1 MKVLA
6 VAKLVW
12 HKQNTY
18 IITYYHAYVYTHILQ
33 RERIR
38 YRPKM
43 FPHKK
48 QNKKIKKK
56 VLVIF
61 IPIQVMYGIYYF
73 IPYRT
78 TKHVF
83 LRINLSYQLVNILN
97 TDTRPTQLIQH
108 AQAQILTV
116 TY

>member
-1 MKVLA
+1 M
-6 VAKLVW
+6 
-12 HKQNTY
+12 
-18 IITYYHAYVYTHILQ
+18 YTHIYY
-33 RERIR
+33 REREFVIGLR
-38 YRPKM
+38 C
-43 FPHKK
+43 FLTKK
-48 QNKKIKKK
+48 KKK
-56 VLVIF
+56 VSVIF

-73 IPYRT
+73 ILYRA